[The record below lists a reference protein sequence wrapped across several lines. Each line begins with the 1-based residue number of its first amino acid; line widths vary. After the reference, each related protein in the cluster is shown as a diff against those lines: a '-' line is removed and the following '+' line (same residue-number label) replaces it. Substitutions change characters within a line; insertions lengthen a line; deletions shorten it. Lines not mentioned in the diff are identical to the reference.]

1 VHATPELFRVTGIV
15 APVCAMAMIAHLVT
29 MVSGTVYS
37 PVTKMPI
44 VVVVANANPNAIRA
58 NNNGIRRSRCCE
70 RADT

>member
-1 VHATPELFRVTGIV
+1 
-15 APVCAMAMIAHLVT
+15 MIAHLVT